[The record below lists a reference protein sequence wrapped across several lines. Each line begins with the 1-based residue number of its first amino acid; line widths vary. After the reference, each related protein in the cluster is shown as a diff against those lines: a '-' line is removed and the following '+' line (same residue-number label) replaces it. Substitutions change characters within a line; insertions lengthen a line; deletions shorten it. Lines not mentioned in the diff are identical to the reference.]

1 MILAGMVAQEDQ
13 EDLEAEKLWET
24 PRRDHLEAKVKA
36 AREAARISIQ
46 HLNRLDRADEEW

>member
-1 MILAGMVAQEDQ
+1 MILAGMMAQ